1 VQSPISSARL
11 DGRGGLIV
19 EWIAITLARL
29 GMGGQFAHYLADL
42 LVVEHGHTDDVGG
55 AQAGPS
61 AELAPGSAKGVIA
74 SA

>member
-1 VQSPISSARL
+1 
-11 DGRGGLIV
+11 V
-19 EWIAITLARL
+19 EWIAIALPAL

-42 LVVEHGHTDDVGG
+42 LVVEHGHTDVGG